1 MNPSNPTTRVVV
13 YLGEVVGYVIGND
26 KSLVYHR
33 AARMRADFLEV
44 INSSPDPERLE
55 RPPGPTISLITTH
68 PPLNHEEQ
76 QSLDN
81 GLVVVI

>member
-1 MNPSNPTTRVVV
+1 MNPSSPATRVLV

-26 KSLVYHR
+26 KSLVDRR
-33 AARMRADFLEV
+33 AIQMKADFLEV
-44 INSSPDPERLE
+44 INSSPGPN
-55 RPPGPTISLITTH
+55 PVGGPVPTISRVTTH